1 MPEVPVVTER
11 IGDVVLTED
20 GPVLRATIDRP
31 EARNAISPTVVEGL
45 EAAVRRAGELEA
57 RVLVIRGTGGTFCA
71 GADLAWVLSTV
82 DQPGA
87 MAEGGAFTSV
97 IRRLADVL
105 DAMEAAPFATVAVV
119 DGFALAGGCEL
130 LLACDVV
137 VADEKARIG
146 DRHLELGLLPG
157 AGGSVR
163 LHKALS
169 PARSRWLLLSGEM
182 ISGREA
188 AEWGLVTRAVPGDQ
202 LDGVAEA
209 MIARLASRSGDA
221 LAGAKAMIGAVRD
234 IPVIDGVRAER
245 RIFLDHMAKSED
257 VRVALATF
265 LQPKEPS

>member
-1 MPEVPVVTER
+1 MSEGDRV
-11 IGDVVLTED
+11 GDVVLVQD

-31 EARNAISPTVVEGL
+31 EARNAISPSVVDGL
-45 EAAVRRAGELEA
+45 EAAVRRAVEIEA

-87 MAEGGAFTSV
+87 LEKGGAFTSV

-105 DAMEAAPFATVAVV
+105 DQMDAGAFATVAVV

-137 VADEKARIG
+137 VADEQARIG

-163 LHKALS
+163 LHRALT

-202 LDGVAEA
+202 LDDVAEA
-209 MIARLASRSGDA
+209 MISRLASRSATA
-221 LAGAKAMIGAVRD
+221 LAGAKEMMGAVRD
-234 IPVIDGVRAER
+234 VPVVHGVMAER

-257 VRVALATF
+257 VRAALARF
-265 LQPKEPS
+265 LQPREDG